1 MKRNR
6 LLVIL
11 PLIPLILTGCN
22 KTSDKPI
29 NKDEYIINDFESI
42 EQLSL
47 MKFPSP
53 THNNRGRMELSNE
66 HVTKGE
72 KALKY
77 YNEFGT
83 YIEMC
88 HYFDHIVDEGID
100 VSNMKSINIDIYN
113 DSDFDTTGSFFI
125 YANDELSTVLSFEF
139 TLKKQEM
146 NHIEFLL
153 SKVAIEYNVD
163 QIRCTSLKLFT
174 PNTDYDNNIY
184 YTFYLDNWVAVMG
197 SEYTETDKMYNEIID
212 NIKTKIENLP
222 SAGAITLNDEEALQ
236 EIADLIDSL
245 PDLYRGAI
253 PNMSTY
259 KAAVSGF
266 NDAKLSSQIID
277 YDMNSFLD
285 LDKFYGISQLKPDN
299 GEKAEII
306 YSHDKWDGNEY
317 DGSTKVIFSG
327 STSTRVVYSGNVDL
341 NSFDFVYLTVH
352 NSTPNYIRIWLSYIN
367 DVFMDIAPNKTQT
380 ASFAASSIAG
390 QSFWN
395 IDHLFYNPNG
405 NPGGLIPSSG
415 AIYFS
420 RSYVI
425 GRSQETLMSQM
436 NHAFATMPNI
446 EDLISEDD
454 YLRGFTSI
462 DAARRLYGL
471 IEDKYLISDEQLA
484 KLEALE
490 AKYET
495 DGYSIS
501 YSTYDGAIQKFGY
514 GQEFTSKISVIDD
527 TFGFVSTAN
536 ITENVPN
543 STRSAYEQGFNY
555 ASDVKVSGH
564 DNGYVFYIYSPLN
577 HPVNVN
583 IRTSNWDNW
592 TKYYVTQTL
601 DSGWNKIELPPI
613 IINDSVANKFAI
625 VVADDI
631 NTGDLTGE
639 WKFSSLFAVPRVIS
653 YA

>member
-1 MKRNR
+1 MKRNK

-11 PLIPLILTGCN
+11 PLIPLLITGCN
-22 KTSDKPI
+22 NSSNKTN

-53 THNNRGRMELSNE
+53 SHNNRGRMELSNE
-66 HVTKGE
+66 HVSRGNKS
-72 KALKY
+72 LKY

-83 YIEMC
+83 SIEMC
-88 HYFDHIVDEGID
+88 HYFDHIVDQGID
-100 VSNMKSINIDIYN
+100 ISNMKSINIDIYN
-113 DSDFDTTGSFFI
+113 DSDFDTTGSFYI
-125 YANDELSTVLSFEF
+125 YANDDLSTVLSYEF
-139 TLKKQEM
+139 PLKKQEM

-153 SKVAIEYNVD
+153 SKVAIEYNVE
-163 QIRCTSLKLFT
+163 QIRATSLRLFT
-174 PNTDYDNNIY
+174 QNTDYDKNIF

-197 SEYTETDKMYNEIID
+197 SEYTETDKMYNSIIND
-212 NIKTKIENLP
+212 IKTKIEDLP
-222 SAGAITLNDEEALQ
+222 NIISLNDEETLQ

-253 PNMSTY
+253 PNLAAY
-259 KAAVSGF
+259 KAAVSAF
-266 NDAKLSSQIID
+266 NDAKLSSQVID

-317 DGSTKVIFSG
+317 EGSTKVIFSG
-327 STSTRVVYSGNVDL
+327 TTSVRLVYNGNVDL
-341 NSFDFVYLTVH
+341 NAFDFVYFTVH
-352 NSTPNYIRIWLSYIN
+352 NSSPNYIRIWLSYIN
-367 DVFMDIAPNKTQT
+367 SVFMDIAPNKTQV
-380 ASFAASSIAG
+380 ASFAASLIAG

-395 IDHLFYNPNG
+395 VDSLYYNPNG
-405 NPGGLIPSSG
+405 NPGGLVPSSG

-420 RSYVI
+420 HSYVV

-436 NHAFATMPNI
+436 EHAFATMTDIDELN
-446 EDLISEDD
+446 SEDD
-454 YLRGFTSI
+454 YLKGFTSI
-462 DAARRLYGL
+462 DAARKLYEL
-471 IEDKYLISDEQLA
+471 IEDKSLITDEQIA

-490 AKYET
+490 TKYES
-495 DGYSIS
+495 DGYGMC
-501 YSTYDGAIQKFGY
+501 YSTYDGSIQKFGY
-514 GQEFTSKISVIDD
+514 GQEFTSKIGVSDE

-543 STRSAYEQGFNY
+543 SNRTVYEQGFNY
-555 ASDVKVSGH
+555 ANDVVVSNRY
-564 DNGYVFYIYSPLN
+564 NGYVCYIYSPLD
-577 HPVNVN
+577 HLVNAF
-583 IRTSNWDNW
+583 IHSSNWDNW
-592 TKYYVTQTL
+592 TTNYITVPL
-601 DSGWNKIELPPI
+601 SSGWNKIEIPPLI
-613 IINDSVANKFAI
+613 VNDSVANKFA
-625 VVADDI
+625 VVIADDI

-639 WKFSSLFAVPRVIS
+639 WKFSSLFAVPRVIT